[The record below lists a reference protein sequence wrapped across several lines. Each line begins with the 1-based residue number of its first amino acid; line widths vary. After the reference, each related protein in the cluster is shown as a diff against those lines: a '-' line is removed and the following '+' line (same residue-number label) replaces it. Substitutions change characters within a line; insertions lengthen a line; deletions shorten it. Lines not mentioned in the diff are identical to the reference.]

1 MKLLKPK
8 EKKEPV
14 KKIFNAALISKLQPQ
29 GNLRLDDERYI
40 KTGDGYCSCI
50 MVYEYPAED
59 YDFWLERRGD
69 RGKS

>member
-40 KTGDGYCSCI
+40 KTGDGL
-50 MVYEYPAED
+50 
-59 YDFWLERRGD
+59 FLHHGL
-69 RGKS
+69 